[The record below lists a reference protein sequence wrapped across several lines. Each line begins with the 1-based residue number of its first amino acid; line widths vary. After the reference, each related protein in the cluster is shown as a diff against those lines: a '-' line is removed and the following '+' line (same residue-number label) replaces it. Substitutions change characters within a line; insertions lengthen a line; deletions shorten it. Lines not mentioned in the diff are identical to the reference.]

1 MDNKELSKAIWT
13 ALKEAGYNRKDFSI
27 RSYYAGYE
35 QACRIEIKNPLVRL
49 SEVEKIA
56 KQFRCVEYDQ
66 RCMEIL
72 AGGNTFIHVSYEYGL
87 FDEVIKDLLP
97 IAENVIESGKW
108 DGLPIASNDTATVS
122 FVVYDRNTKEFTLY
136 EHLKENDPAYHPN
149 YWIRSPRDL
158 AIAMYRFKNIGT
170 IYA

>member
-1 MDNKELSKAIWT
+1 MDNKELSKAIAT
-13 ALKEAGYNRKDFSI
+13 ALKEAGFQRKDFSI

-49 SEVEKIA
+49 SEVEAIA
-56 KQFRCVEYDQ
+56 KRFSQVDYDS
-66 RCMEIL
+66 RSMEIL
-72 AGGNTFIHVSYEYGL
+72 AGGNTFIHVNYEYGL
-87 FDEVIKDLLP
+87 FDEVAKDLEP
-97 IAENVIESGKW
+97 IAEKVIESGKY
-108 DGLPIASNDTATVS
+108 DGLPIASNSEKTVN
-122 FVVYDRNTKEFTLY
+122 FIVYNRETREFLIS

-149 YWIRSPRDL
+149 YWIRSARDL